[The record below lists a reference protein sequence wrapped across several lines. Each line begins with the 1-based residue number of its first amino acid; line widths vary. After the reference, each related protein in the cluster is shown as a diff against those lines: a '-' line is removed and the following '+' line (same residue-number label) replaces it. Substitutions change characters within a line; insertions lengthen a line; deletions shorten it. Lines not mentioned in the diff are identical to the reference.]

1 MDIDS
6 PVGIQDVSC
15 CSTCS
20 NCFLTGSSGNA
31 AVDMERRLCVIDN
44 VNNGFDIYKVDSGNF
59 VRTLVTRDPIKTY
72 PKGVAFANHGQAI
85 VGGSDH
91 GLVYIFERKSG
102 QIITTLKHGKDE
114 GVQTIGVSNGG
125 NPQSIH

>member
-1 MDIDS
+1 MS
-6 PVGIQDVSC
+6 SHNVSC

-31 AVDMERRLCVIDN
+31 AVDTERRLCVI
-44 VNNGFDIYKVDSGNF
+44 VSANNGFNIYKIDSGNF

-91 GLVYIFERKSG
+91 GLVYIFERRSG

-114 GVQTIGVSNGG
+114 GVQTIGVSN
-125 NPQSIH
+125 NNIPQSVY